1 MKSFAQLMSDI
12 SNLDESPVVK
22 KIKIGNNNIEV
33 VKIGNGY
40 DIIHNGEVV
49 DNASTE
55 KDAISVAKDFGK
67 ILKKI

>member
-1 MKSFAQLMSDI
+1 MSDI
-12 SNLDESPVVK
+12 SNLDEGPVVK